1 MICSLTFFLFVTY
14 SKKMCF
20 FFCIWDEHSMS
31 VCKQFMGKMYLYML
45 TITWENVL
53 LHVNNYLRNKIYFY
67 MLTITWENVLNAEDL
82 IYQLHLITSEKRVLL
97 VRLYVKQ
104 CSAVVAIFDFIQ
116 TQKHPTKYS
125 CENNQVFFYIIIC
138 QVWLHLLK
146 WFLRKWL
153 IHETLPWQTQS
164 NVETF
169 GTGRLKILVL
179 SLW

>member
-1 MICSLTFFLFVTY
+1 
-14 SKKMCF
+14 
-20 FFCIWDEHSMS
+20 
-31 VCKQFMGKMYLYML
+31 MYFYML

-67 MLTITWENVLNAEDL
+67 MLTITWKNVLNAEDL
-82 IYQLHLITSEKRVLL
+82 IYQLHLIASEKRVLL

-164 NVETF
+164 NVKTF

>member
-1 MICSLTFFLFVTY
+1 
-14 SKKMCF
+14 
-20 FFCIWDEHSMS
+20 
-31 VCKQFMGKMYLYML
+31 MYFYML

-82 IYQLHLITSEKRVLL
+82 IYQLHLIASEKRVLL

-125 CENNQVFFYIIIC
+125 RFF
-138 QVWLHLLK
+138 LHYY
-146 WFLRKWL
+146 
-153 IHETLPWQTQS
+153 LPS
-164 NVETF
+164 LVTF
-169 GTGRLKILVL
+169 VKVIPAKMIGTWNSTMTDTK
-179 SLW
+179 